1 MDKQSV
7 FIPKLIGKKEPFAP
21 GHRACIGCGEALA
34 VRQICKELGDNV
46 IVVNATGCMEIIAS
60 QLPNTSWTVPWM
72 HTLFENTAAV
82 ASGASAGLEAM
93 RRKGRGPS
101 QYVKV
106 VGMGG
111 DGATSDI
118 GFGALSGALARGH
131 DFLYICL
138 DNEAY
143 MNTGIQQSSAT
154 PFGASTTTGP
164 AGEKSIGQV
173 SWKKNLPAIV
183 AAHDI
188 PYVATACPSYFH
200 DLIDK
205 VRKAM
210 AVRGPAYI
218 QVLSVCP
225 TGWRCPS
232 NQAIR
237 LGRMAVETGMF
248 PLYEVINGAYTLNLD
263 LPKLR
268 PVRDYLKAQGRF
280 RHLREKEIDYIQAR
294 VKDEYAK
301 LKKLSRVGKA
311 PKAARVVGMRAVE
324 SREEPTTGIAG
335 LQETV
340 NGVLTRYRNDPALLI
355 SILQDIQAAY
365 NYLPR
370 ESMERIAAGL
380 KIPLTQVYSVA
391 TFFKA
396 FSLKPRGRNLI
407 HVCLGTACHVRGA
420 ARLRDKIQRV
430 LNIEPGGTTP
440 DFRFTLETVNCVGA
454 CALGPVVKI
463 NGKYHGQ
470 MTPHKVDALLKSYT

>member
-1 MDKQSV
+1 
-7 FIPKLIGKKEPFAP
+7 
-21 GHRACIGCGEALA
+21 
-34 VRQICKELGDNV
+34 
-46 IVVNATGCMEIIAS
+46 
-60 QLPNTSWTVPWM
+60 
-72 HTLFENTAAV
+72 
-82 ASGASAGLEAM
+82 
-93 RRKGRGPS
+93 
-101 QYVKV
+101 
-106 VGMGG
+106 MGG

-118 GFGALSGALARGH
+118 GFGALSGALQRGH
-131 DFLYICL
+131 DFHYICL

-154 PFGASTTTGP
+154 PFGASTTTAP
-164 AGEKSIGQV
+164 AGEKSFGQV

-183 AAHDI
+183 AAHDV

-200 DLIDK
+200 DLIAK

-225 TGWRCPS
+225 TGWRCPT
-232 NQAIR
+232 NQTIR
-237 LGRMAVETGMF
+237 MGRLAVETGMF
-248 PLYEVINGAYTLNLD
+248 PLYEVINGEYKLNLD

-280 RHLREKEIDYIQAR
+280 RHLSDKEINHIQAR
-294 VKDEYAK
+294 VDEEYAG
-301 LKKLSRVGKA
+301 LKKLSRISEA
-311 PKAARVVGMRAVE
+311 PERVRPAVTCVPE
-324 SREEPTTGIAG
+324 SKGELTTGLPA

-340 NGVLTRYRNDPALLI
+340 DGILTRYRNDQALLI

-365 NYLPR
+365 NYLPK
-370 ESMERIAAGL
+370 ESLERVSLGL

-391 TFFKA
+391 TFFKT
-396 FSLKPRGRNLI
+396 FSLTPRGRNLI

-454 CALGPVVKI
+454 CALGPVVMI

>member
-1 MDKQSV
+1 
-7 FIPKLIGKKEPFAP
+7 
-21 GHRACIGCGEALA
+21 
-34 VRQICKELGDNV
+34 
-46 IVVNATGCMEIIAS
+46 
-60 QLPNTSWTVPWM
+60 
-72 HTLFENTAAV
+72 
-82 ASGASAGLEAM
+82 
-93 RRKGRGPS
+93 
-101 QYVKV
+101 
-106 VGMGG
+106 
-111 DGATSDI
+111 
-118 GFGALSGALARGH
+118 
-131 DFLYICL
+131 
-138 DNEAY
+138 
-143 MNTGIQQSSAT
+143 
-154 PFGASTTTGP
+154 
-164 AGEKSIGQV
+164 
-173 SWKKNLPAIV
+173 
-183 AAHDI
+183 
-188 PYVATACPSYFH
+188 
-200 DLIDK
+200 
-205 VRKAM
+205 
-210 AVRGPAYI
+210 
-218 QVLSVCP
+218 
-225 TGWRCPS
+225 
-232 NQAIR
+232 
-237 LGRMAVETGMF
+237 MF

-365 NYLPR
+365 NYLPK
-370 ESMERIAAGL
+370 ESLERVSLGL

-391 TFFKA
+391 TFFKT
-396 FSLKPRGRNLI
+396 FSLTPRGRNLI

-454 CALGPVVKI
+454 CALGPVVMI